1 MWVDFKRIVRSGFI
15 GFWRNAYV
23 SFASIFV
30 MTITLFVIGSALFV
44 NQLLD
49 ASLTSIREKVDVNV
63 YLVTTAA
70 EEDIMRL
77 KTSLEALSDVAE
89 VTYTS
94 REEAL
99 EQFRARHES
108 DELTLQALDELGAN
122 PLGASLSVRA
132 EDPSQYESI
141 AAFLETQ
148 QEKESPDMPV
158 IDRVNFSQNKAAIDK
173 LTTIIGAVEQS
184 GYIASII
191 LIVVTVLITLNTI
204 RLAIFTTREEIS
216 VMRLV
221 GAGNMFIRGPFVFQ
235 GIMYGLIAGVLTLLL
250 LYPVVVWLGPATEAF
265 FGLSVF
271 NYYVTEFGMMFLII
285 VGSGIVLGALSSILA
300 IARYLKV

>member
-1 MWVDFKRIVRSGFI
+1 
-15 GFWRNAYV
+15 
-23 SFASIFV
+23 
-30 MTITLFVIGSALFV
+30 MTITLFVIGSALFAS
-44 NQLLD
+44 QLLD
-49 ASLTSIREKVDVNV
+49 ASLTGLRDKVDVNV

-70 EEDIMRL
+70 EEDIARL

-89 VTYTS
+89 VAYTS

-99 EQFRARHES
+99 EQFRLRHEN
-108 DELTLQALDELGAN
+108 DELTLQALDELGEN

-132 EDPSQYESI
+132 TDPSQYESI
-141 AAFLETQ
+141 ATFLETQ
-148 QEKESPDMPV
+148 REKESPDAPV
-158 IDRVNFSQNKAAIDK
+158 IDRINFSQNKVAIDK
-173 LTTIIGAVEQS
+173 LTAIINAVEQT
-184 GYIASII
+184 GYVASIVLVI
-191 LIVVTVLITLNTI
+191 VTVLITLNTI

-235 GIMYGLIAGVLTLLL
+235 GVMYGLIAGVLTLLI
-250 LYPVVVWLGPATEAF
+250 LYPLVVWLGPATDAF

-271 NYYVTEFGMMFLII
+271 NYYVTEFGKIFVII
-285 VGSGIVLGALSSILA
+285 VGSGVVLGGLSSMLA